1 MSTTI
6 TTVRGSAPALP
17 EPQGPGRRPG
27 AVLALARFEARE
39 LLLQIPVLVFIV
51 LYLGFTTARLV
62 FQDGMSDY
70 PVLNTVDRG
79 TQTAPLLLA
88 IALLVCTNAAALR
101 SRKHGTVQ
109 QFDVMA
115 MEPWRRVLAHVLS
128 AVPFAVLTAV
138 VVAAE
143 FTREA
148 LKPGA
153 IGHGSAGELA
163 VGPLV
168 VLMVEASPASCWRG
182 SCPRPSR
189 PYSS

>member
-115 MEPWRRVLAHVLS
+115 MEPG
-128 AVPFAVLTAV
+128 
-138 VVAAE
+138 AASSR
-143 FTREA
+143 TC
-148 LKPGA
+148 
-153 IGHGSAGELA
+153 
-163 VGPLV
+163 
-168 VLMVEASPASCWRG
+168 SPRCRSRCSPRSW
-182 SCPRPSR
+182 SRPSSPGKR
-189 PYSS
+189 